1 MADYLTVTCRL
12 PAAAEELL
20 AQAMERWPVLGC
32 QVEDAGGE
40 VDVTVFLDERR
51 GHDVKAV
58 CEGLRALGARELD
71 TGRFAEQDWLSG
83 YRQSLAPRALGKR
96 FWIDPHPQQPT
107 APSDSR
113 IHLLVEPR
121 QAFGSGSHES
131 TQLVLLM
138 LEEVAVAGRRV
149 LDVGTGSGIL
159 ALAARALGASW
170 VVGFDNDLDAMFV
183 AHQTVAAQ
191 PARLDVALYAGTA
204 APLAAGPHFDLIL
217 ANLLPAQV
225 EPMLAGLRALLAPG
239 GEILVSGLM
248 VDQREAVEA
257 ELVDCGFEVTG
268 GQELGEWAG
277 LVCRAVARRNRGG
290 DRGPGTGD
298 RKSKKQSPT
307 LQ

>member
-12 PAAAEELL
+12 PASAEEHL

-51 GHDVKAV
+51 RVDVPTV
-58 CEGLRALGARELD
+58 CEGLKALGARELD

-83 YRQSLAPRALGKR
+83 YRQALAARVVGTR
-96 FWIDPHPQQPT
+96 FWIDPHPEQPT
-107 APSDSR
+107 AAPNGR
-113 IHLLVEPR
+113 VHLIVEPR

-131 TQLVLLM
+131 TQLVMLL
-138 LEEVAVAGRRV
+138 LEELDVAGRRV

-159 ALAARALGASW
+159 ALAARALGAAW
-170 VVGFDNDLDAMFV
+170 VVGFDIDLEAMFV
-183 AHQTVAAQ
+183 ARQTAAAQ
-191 PARLDVALYAGTA
+191 PRRLDVALFAGA
-204 APLAAGPHFDLIL
+204 AAALRGGPRFDLVL

-225 EPMLAGLRALLAPG
+225 EPLLGCLHSLVAPG
-239 GEILVSGLM
+239 GELVVSGLM
-248 VDQREAVEA
+248 VDQRAAVEA
-257 ELVDCGFEVTG
+257 ELTDAGFAVTG

-277 LVCRAVARRNRGG
+277 LVCRAVAR
-290 DRGPGTGD
+290 DPWPVA
-298 RKSKKQSPT
+298 RKSKKQHPT